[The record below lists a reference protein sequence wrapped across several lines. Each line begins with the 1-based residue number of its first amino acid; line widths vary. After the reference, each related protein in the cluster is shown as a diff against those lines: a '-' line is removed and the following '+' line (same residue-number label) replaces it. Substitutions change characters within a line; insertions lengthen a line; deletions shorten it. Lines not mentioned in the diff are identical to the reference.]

1 MLSYG
6 CWCQIRNQEA
16 QGIVP
21 GHGTPVDELD
31 AACKRWHQCRACIT
45 IDFGT
50 EGTCDPNYVGY
61 DVGFDPVTQRID
73 CQFNTDECQFNNCG
87 CDEQMVFTLTEQFT
101 SGLFNNQFVTL
112 NDGSGFD
119 HVGQCHAAIP
129 HFDNADGSN
138 GNGGDGTEDQ
148 TNQGGNGGNGGN
160 NSDDNGG
167 LAMEELQCCG
177 TYPNRF
183 EFLTHGGSRSCCG
196 EVTYDTNKHDCC
208 NGGFLGAIG
217 SCPAR

>member
-1 MLSYG
+1 
-6 CWCQIRNQEA
+6 
-16 QGIVP
+16 
-21 GHGTPVDELD
+21 
-31 AACKRWHQCRACIT
+31 
-45 IDFGT
+45 
-50 EGTCDPNYVGY
+50 
-61 DVGFDPVTQRID
+61 
-73 CQFNTDECQFNNCG
+73 
-87 CDEQMVFTLTEQFT
+87 MVFTLTEQFA

-119 HVGQCHAAIP
+119 HVSQCHAAIP
-129 HFDNADGSN
+129 HSDNADVSY
-138 GNGGDGTEDQ
+138 GNGGDGNADNGTEDL

-208 NGGFLGAIG
+208 IGGFLGAIG
-217 SCPAR
+217 SCAAQ